1 MPNTEVVAKAKR
13 KRFTAAEKLRIL
25 REVEACRG
33 SGEIGALLRRE
44 GIYSSYLT
52 TWRKQRELGELDGLS
67 PHKRGPK
74 PNPEAIQL
82 AKLRREHERLQERMR
97 RAELI
102 KIGRD
107 QALLFSTE
115 TEFEDS
121 SFHCRLLGPE
131 IGVNEDPP
139 IGSSVPSFAGY
150 LCELAGPEHH
160 FAAERGAGKFRRSLL
175 HVRAEKRG
183 QRSVAVRVGGTAV
196 LISDGHIYL

>member
-1 MPNTEVVAKAKR
+1 MSENSNGSVKEVMPNTEVVAKAKR
-13 KRFTAAEKLRIL
+13 KRFTATEKLRIL

-74 PNPEAIQL
+74 PNPEAIEL

-102 KIGRD
+102 IDVQKKVARMLG
-107 QALLFSTE
+107 E
-115 TEFEDS
+115 TIES
-121 SFHCRLLGPE
+121 PE
-131 IGVNEDPP
+131 LDDP
-139 IGSSVPSFAGY
+139 S
-150 LCELAGPEHH
+150 
-160 FAAERGAGKFRRSLL
+160 
-175 HVRAEKRG
+175 
-183 QRSVAVRVGGTAV
+183 
-196 LISDGHIYL
+196 

>member
-1 MPNTEVVAKAKR
+1 MFENTKGNVKEAMPKTEVVVKAKR

-74 PNPEAIQL
+74 PNPEAIEL

-102 KIGRD
+102 IDVQKKVARMLG
-107 QALLFSTE
+107 E
-115 TEFEDS
+115 TIES
-121 SFHCRLLGPE
+121 PE
-131 IGVNEDPP
+131 LDDP
-139 IGSSVPSFAGY
+139 S
-150 LCELAGPEHH
+150 
-160 FAAERGAGKFRRSLL
+160 
-175 HVRAEKRG
+175 
-183 QRSVAVRVGGTAV
+183 
-196 LISDGHIYL
+196 